1 MHKLD
6 LFLSNKALENTDP
19 EWSPQFG
26 AELIFWGVVR
36 KTEKGE
42 IIKGIEYSSY
52 EDMAYK
58 IAKNMSDEA
67 FTKFGEH
74 NAKIIHRIGFVPVC
88 KPSVVLRVSTPH
100 SKSSY
105 QLSEWYLNKIKN
117 TLPIWKKFI

>member
-88 KPSVVLRVSTPH
+88 KPSVVLRVSTAH

-105 QLSEWYLNKIKN
+105 QLSEWYLDKIKN